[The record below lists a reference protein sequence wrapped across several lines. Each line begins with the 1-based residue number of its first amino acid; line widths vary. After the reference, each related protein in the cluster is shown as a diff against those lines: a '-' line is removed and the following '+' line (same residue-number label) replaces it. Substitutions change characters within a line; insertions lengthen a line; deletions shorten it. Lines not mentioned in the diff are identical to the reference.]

1 MKNLITFFALSW
13 AVLAGAQDFDRQKMD
28 SLFSVIEENQK
39 GMGAFAIHKNG
50 EPVYQKNIGY
60 RDIAGNIKADTR
72 TKYRIGS
79 ISKTFTAAM
88 ILQLVEEGKLS
99 LETPLSEFYPQIPNA
114 AEITVEDLLRHQSG
128 LFNFTNVDAYLEF
141 MESPKTKEEL
151 LVIFE
156 NDEPSFEPRE
166 KNDYSNTN
174 YVLLTFILEDAEK
187 MAYPEV
193 LKKRI
198 LDPLNL
204 EDTYYGG
211 KINSA
216 NAEALSYSKKKNWE
230 PASETDLSIPLGAGG
245 IISTPSDLNEFFT
258 ALFDGK
264 IIKSETLEQ
273 MKTLENGFGMGIFSF
288 PYNEKKLFGHTGG
301 IDGFYSI
308 SMFYPEEDLAVSY
321 ISNGTDLSPNDII
334 IGAMSIYWGQE
345 YQIPSFAPTMEIPVE
360 KLQEYAGTYGS
371 DTFPLKVKIFVEDGI
386 LMGQATGQPS
396 FPLEAYEEDK
406 FQFTRAGLK
415 LEFDPEANKMT
426 LLQGGGAYELTR
438 EE

>member
-13 AVLAGAQDFDRQKMD
+13 AFLAGAQEFDRQKMD

-50 EPVYQKNIGY
+50 EPVYQNNIGY
-60 RDIAGNIKADTR
+60 ADIAGNIKAGTR

-88 ILQLVEEGKLS
+88 ILQLVENGKLS
-99 LETPLSEFYPQIPNA
+99 LDTKLSEFYPKIPNA
-114 AEITVEDLLRHQSG
+114 ADITVEDLLRHQSG
-128 LFNFTNVDAYLEF
+128 LFNFTNEDEYLEY
-141 MESPKTKEEL
+141 MERPKTKEEL
-151 LVIFE
+151 LEIFE

-174 YVLLTFILEDAEK
+174 YVLLTFILEDVEK
-187 MAYPEV
+187 MAYPQV

-198 LDPLNL
+198 IDPLNL

-211 KINSA
+211 KINSG

-230 PASETDLSIPLGAGG
+230 PATETDLSIPLGAGG

-264 IIKSETLEQ
+264 IIKPETLEQ
-273 MKTLENGFGMGIFSF
+273 MKTLKNGYGMGIFSF
-288 PYNEKKLFGHTGG
+288 PFNEKKFYGHTGG
-301 IDGFYSI
+301 IDGFNSI

-345 YQIPSFAPTMEIPVE
+345 YQIPSFAPAMELPVE
-360 KLQEYAGTYGS
+360 KLLEYSGTYGS
-371 DTFPLKVKIFVEDGI
+371 DTFPLKVKIFMEDGT

-415 LEFDPEANKMT
+415 LEFDPKENKMT
-426 LLQGGGAYELTR
+426 LLQGGGSYELTK